1 MAEETA
7 TQILTRILGSVGL
20 GDLAKDVT
28 DQWKNTTIPP
38 NIDANQLGFML
49 RDTDAYAKRF
59 PGNKALRDAKKQEY
73 SITEYLQ
80 LEKEYKN
87 AIQGKGIP
95 TGFYDS
101 TDYIGKFIA
110 NEVSVAEVG
119 RRVDQGFRAVSEAD
133 PEVLN
138 QLKQFY
144 PTVNDGE
151 LAAFFLAPEEARPII
166 VSRAQAAQVGAQA
179 AKQAGMQ
186 LTTTEAE
193 SLVKQGIDTTQEAQ
207 QVFATIGQQQP
218 LFQPQMI
225 GEEAVTREE
234 QLQYGTGNVQA
245 QQRIAQRRR
254 RRQAE
259 FESGGTFA
267 AAQAGVAGLGTAT
280 R

>member
-7 TQILTRILGSVGL
+7 TQILTRILSSVGL

-207 QVFATIGQQQP
+207 QVFATIGQEQP
-218 LFQPQMI
+218 LFKPQMI

-234 QLQYGTGNVQA
+234 QLQYGTGNAQA